1 MKLHDLMFTVGN
13 SELIDLIEVMGIVGA
28 GILIIFAFRKMIFPI
43 MLRLAHVS
51 QLDLN
56 GRIISSIKLP
66 ITLGI
71 LILSGYLA
79 TTIALDLSSDSLK
92 SVNHIVGVLG
102 LVAAYV
108 LIQRSANKTGTV
120 GVKNYLPTEAKK
132 SSHLSAMNQFPVTVE
147 EEVISKMLPSTNNR
161 DLMPPEFKPV
171 LDNIHDAGL
180 AN

>member
-1 MKLHDLMFTVGN
+1 MEKFLNSLMRDKHHLLLSILLSIFVVFDIKVPLVLA
-13 SELIDLIEVMGIVGA
+13 ELIDNPIGK
-28 GILIIFAFRKMIFPI
+28 ILVA
-43 MLRLAHVS
+43 V
-51 QLDLN
+51 
-56 GRIISSIKLP
+56 
-66 ITLGI
+66 
-71 LILSGYLA
+71 
-79 TTIALDLSSDSLK
+79 IALCLLSMN
-92 SVNHIVGVLG
+92 VVVGVLG

-132 SSHLSAMNQFPVTVE
+132 SNHLSAMNQFPVTVE